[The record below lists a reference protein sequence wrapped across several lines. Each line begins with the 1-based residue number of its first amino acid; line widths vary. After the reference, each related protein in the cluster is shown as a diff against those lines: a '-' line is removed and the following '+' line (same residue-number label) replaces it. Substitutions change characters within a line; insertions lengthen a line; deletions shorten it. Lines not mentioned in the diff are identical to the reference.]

1 MVNLV
6 GRDKE
11 SALPS
16 NRDTLL
22 AEEALSRLAEHF
34 RALERYRVR
43 FLDESDQESEA
54 LELPPSVVRLLLD
67 ILDHVAR
74 GNAVR
79 LLPIHAE
86 LTTQQAAALLNVS
99 RPHLV
104 HLLEDRK
111 IPCRK
116 VGTHRRVRAE
126 DVFAYKREINRKRR
140 EVLQELAAHDQA
152 LRARITWMVA
162 PPS

>member
-1 MVNLV
+1 M
-6 GRDKE
+6 
-11 SALPS
+11 
-16 NRDTLL
+16 
-22 AEEALSRLAEHF
+22 
-34 RALERYRVR
+34 
-43 FLDESDQESEA
+43 Q
-54 LELPPSVVRLLLD
+54 LLLD

-104 HLLEDRK
+104 QLLEDRK
-111 IPCRK
+111 IPYRK

-140 EVLQELAAHDQA
+140 EVLQELAAHDQE
-152 LRARITWMVA
+152 LGLE
-162 PPS
+162 